1 MPVFLNWN
9 FPMTFRCEMAFQSDL
24 GLDLH
29 AAVIRNFILEVRAFG
44 APGELEIVFGSLFLE
59 KGKIEDP
66 ASRELVMRVP
76 LLGLPPSCHLK
87 VLSRQGTAVRPV
99 LTIDVARSS
108 LAMSGV
114 TNFSRPLMVTSVGRS
129 GSTFLMQLLGAHPEI
144 AVHLKY
150 PMEST
155 LARKQL
161 REIIDES
168 FRICQDGFEFNSE
181 ADYGL
186 EQVHGSLAACADGVL
201 REISRR
207 YQLLHQE
214 QGERNVAPKYYAEK
228 NLSPE
233 WMVWEIC
240 PNAREIFLV
249 RDPRDMILSSLAF
262 NRKRGRLAFGR
273 QDVETDLDYVA
284 HRASMARPW
293 VVEPWLSRNERSL
306 LIHYEELVLQTPVVL
321 ERIFKYLCV
330 EATPERV
337 EGVINTV
344 KNSNEVIEKHMTTTS
359 PLHSVGRWRGEM
371 TADMVAA
378 CNREFFEFLSIFGY
392 PLE

>member
-1 MPVFLNWN
+1 
-9 FPMTFRCEMAFQSDL
+9 MTFRCEMAFQSDL
-24 GLDLH
+24 GLNFH

-44 APGELEIVFGSLFLE
+44 TPGQLDIVFGSRFLE
-59 KGKIEDP
+59 KRKIEDLV
-66 ASRELVMRVP
+66 SRELVWRVP

-87 VLSRQGTAVRPV
+87 VLSQQGTAVRPA
-99 LTIDVARSS
+99 LTIDVARSP
-108 LAMSGV
+108 LPMSGG
-114 TNFSRPLMVTSVGRS
+114 TNISRPLMVTSVGRS

-161 REIIDES
+161 RGIIDES
-168 FRICQDGFEFNSE
+168 YRICQDGFELNSE
-181 ADYGL
+181 AEYGL
-186 EQVHGSLAACADGVL
+186 EQIQSSLAAFADGVL

-207 YQLLHQE
+207 YHLLHQE
-214 QGERNVAPKYYAEK
+214 QGERNVVPKYYAEK

-293 VVEPWLSRNERSL
+293 VVEPWLSRNEQSL
-306 LIHYEELVLQTPVVL
+306 LIHYEELVLKTPVVL
-321 ERIFKYLCV
+321 EKIFQYLGI

-337 EGVINTV
+337 DTVIKKVQDST
-344 KNSNEVIEKHMTTTS
+344 EVIEKHTTTTS
-359 PLHSVGRWRGEM
+359 ANHSVGRWRRELPP
-371 TADMVAA
+371 DMLAA
-378 CNREFFEFLSIFGY
+378 CNREFLDFLSTFGY